1 MNNEITLDDLLNSDP
16 SSEAST
22 NNETNAG
29 GSKYAPVNPTD
40 IRPATDIK
48 SAQKEAEKEVTGE
61 ILEGVGRKLDQLKKN
76 REEMKESLI
85 ESMEA
90 EELDDELNEEDSEQ
104 NTTSKDESEESLIA
118 TDEDIEEVNRD
129 ITLTKSTFVDS
140 DLEELEKELEDS
152 ISEEPDEFTEDDLKV
167 LSDDIKK
174 YVKPVKNEVDLDSFA
189 VSNSSI
195 SGARVIS
202 MISSVIEQRNST
214 YADWVLVDT
223 GKIISM
229 RSFDSDDLDKL
240 QRLAYR
246 TPLNAVTETWN
257 LLYDH
262 CVDENKPDTMEK
274 WLSQIS
280 SLDIPHIYAC
290 VYKAS
295 FQDSSY
301 IPFTCTNKECGK
313 PFIPGATPFDELVK
327 YENAEAKDYVNGI
340 FNGSITSSNSDF
352 NAEHKI
358 QVSDSIAIGI
368 KKPSIYGIIFENLA
382 LDEPTKRKFSDA
394 LNIIS
399 YISNIY
405 YIDRESHTL
414 TPVIYQRFADN
425 RNKTTKSKLLTYSK
439 ILKTLNSD
447 QKGLITGKISSV
459 VKDQDKVSYAYPTV
473 TCTHCGHTIES
484 QETDPQTL
492 LFTRHRL
499 TALMT

>member
-1 MNNEITLDDLLNSDP
+1 MSNEITLDDLLNSDP

-22 NNETNAG
+22 NNESTTG
-29 GSKYAPVNPTD
+29 ESRYAPVNPTD

-48 SAQKEAEKEVTGE
+48 SVQKEAEKEVAGE
-61 ILEGVGRKLDQLKKN
+61 ILEGVGRKLDQMKRN

-90 EELDDELNEEDSEQ
+90 EELDNEIDEDTAEES
-104 NTTSKDESEESLIA
+104 TSTKESEEDLIA
-118 TDEDIEEVNRD
+118 TDEDAEEVNRE
-129 ITLTKSTFVDS
+129 IELKSNFIDS

-152 ISEEPDEFTEDDLKV
+152 ISEEPEEFTEEDLKV
-167 LSDDIKK
+167 LSNDIKK

-189 VSNSSI
+189 VSNNSI

-223 GKIISM
+223 GRIISM

-262 CVDENKPDTMEK
+262 CVDEDKPDTMEK

-290 VYKAS
+290 VYRAS

-327 YENAEAKDYVNGI
+327 YENAEAKDYVQGI

-352 NAEHKI
+352 NTEHKI

-368 KKPSIYGIIFENLA
+368 KKPSIYSIIFENLA

-405 YIDRESHTL
+405 YIDRENRSL
-414 TPVIYQRFADN
+414 TPVMYKRFMDN

-459 VKDQDKVSYAYPTV
+459 IKDQNKVSYAYPTV
-473 TCTHCGHTIES
+473 TCTHCGHVIES

-499 TALMT
+499 TALTM